1 MKAFYISASLV
12 AVAMLAA
19 CGSDPEPQEGSA
31 NAATVEAVNVEGAA
45 EELSR
50 IEIRPGQYESS
61 AKLVNFEV
69 PGLPEQFA
77 EQVREELAKS
87 LSQGNS
93 FCVTSEEASQGPER
107 MLQEMAESDCTFN
120 RFDVSGG
127 DVNADMQCTPS
138 DGSPARVQMTGNI
151 GAQGSTMRM
160 ETAQETPNGTVN
172 LTVDLES
179 RRVGD
184 CG

>member
-1 MKAFYISASLV
+1 MKRSHF
-12 AVAMLAA
+12 AVPFALAIILSA
-19 CGSDPEPQEGSA
+19 CGSDDAVEDE
-31 NAATVEAVNVEGAA
+31 NAATETSEAVDVEGAA